1 MARSK
6 PASPTHA
13 HPSSTC
19 TIPYAL
25 TPTRT
30 RSTITLRPPK
40 PWHAHLTLDLALHV
54 LGRSVFHPFICFLV
68 PLCLR
73 AQLTKREAD
82 EGEWRE
88 DDEETR
94 VKTGWEHGPIYTASQ
109 DPLTPSSSSWPSSS
123 SSKGKIN
130 HLLRMH

>member
-19 TIPYAL
+19 SIPYAL

-54 LGRSVFHPFICFLV
+54 FGCSVFHFFICFFV

-88 DDEETR
+88 DDEGDKSEDRLGTR
-94 VKTGWEHGPIYTASQ
+94 SHIYCEPGPAYPFI
-109 DPLTPSSSSWPSSS
+109 
-123 SSKGKIN
+123 I
-130 HLLRMH
+130 LLAILIVV